1 MKVSIS
7 DSATY
12 YDDDDF
18 SCSEESCRADD
29 DDDSEPILGHWF
41 EETITPPEPKG
52 GGRTARPNNEENRGG
67 KSKSC
72 HRNLDISSSVPDK
85 GEPHGYII
93 LASQIFAFMNDH
105 LLWSDPLRRYTR

>member
-1 MKVSIS
+1 MRRLLDIPFTQLLFNIGTVCYRKSCNLKRMQKADGETVSIS

-18 SCSEESCRADD
+18 SCSEESSPADD

-52 GGRTARPNNEENRGG
+52 
-67 KSKSC
+67 
-72 HRNLDISSSVPDK
+72 
-85 GEPHGYII
+85 
-93 LASQIFAFMNDH
+93 
-105 LLWSDPLRRYTR
+105 